1 MVGLAQIQS
10 KWQPFE
16 WQESPFTFGHHGAFV
31 AKWLYCR
38 EFTAPAFIYITAP
51 TGLAP
56 LETLKDGDRLD
67 KTAGNLIFD
76 LFAKTPLE
84 HDLPYAK
91 GFVLILVLVELDLI
105 DSSLVPPPS

>member
-1 MVGLAQIQS
+1 M
-10 KWQPFE
+10 
-16 WQESPFTFGHHGAFV
+16 
-31 AKWLYCR
+31 
-38 EFTAPAFIYITAP
+38 
-51 TGLAP
+51 AP

-91 GFVLILVLVELDLI
+91 GFVWILVLVELELI
-105 DSSLVPPPS
+105 DSSSPTTVLVNEDFGRVRWAKEERQLQEQVRRMRNKYQPQQKSDLKQRKPKN